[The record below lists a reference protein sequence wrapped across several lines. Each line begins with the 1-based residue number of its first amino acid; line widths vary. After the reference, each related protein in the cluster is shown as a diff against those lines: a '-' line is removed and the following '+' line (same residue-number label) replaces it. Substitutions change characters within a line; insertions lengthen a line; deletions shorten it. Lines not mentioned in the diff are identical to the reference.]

1 MSSNVFDQINPTI
14 EVDTTKITDT
24 AETTAETTTAAIDTE
39 AIQREVTT
47 PTARETALHISNV
60 IRKGDCIDLV
70 LCKSVLSNKKMT
82 VYYADTGKR
91 EVLTHTDGVELLDTL
106 PNGGQ
111 VINITRG
118 TETRTYT
125 TVNLSLDDL
134 HLDLTG
140 AVWEAR
146 HKIRKPKQ
154 PAED

>member
-1 MSSNVFDQINPTI
+1 MDNVFDQINPTI

-24 AETTAETTTAAIDTE
+24 AETTAAPALAAIGVIKTE
-39 AIQREVTT
+39 ITT

-70 LCKSVLSNKKMT
+70 LCKSMLSNKKMT

>member
-1 MSSNVFDQINPTI
+1 MNNVFDQIDPTI

-24 AETTAETTTAAIDTE
+24 AETTAAPAPAAIGVIKTE
-39 AIQREVTT
+39 VAT
-47 PTARETALHISNV
+47 PTAHKTSLHISNV
-60 IRKGDCIDLV
+60 IRDGDSIDLV

>member
-1 MSSNVFDQINPTI
+1 MDNVFDQIDPTI

-24 AETTAETTTAAIDTE
+24 AETTAAPAPAAIGVIKTE
-39 AIQREVTT
+39 VAT
-47 PTARETALHISNV
+47 PTAHKTSLHISNV
-60 IRKGDCIDLV
+60 IRDGDSIDLV
-70 LCKSVLSNKKMT
+70 LFKSSLTGKNMT

-91 EVLTHTDGVELLDTL
+91 ENVPYIDGVELLDTL
-106 PNGGQ
+106 PDGGQ

-125 TVNLSLDDL
+125 TVHLSLDEL

-140 AVWEAR
+140 AVWEPR

-154 PAED
+154 PVEA